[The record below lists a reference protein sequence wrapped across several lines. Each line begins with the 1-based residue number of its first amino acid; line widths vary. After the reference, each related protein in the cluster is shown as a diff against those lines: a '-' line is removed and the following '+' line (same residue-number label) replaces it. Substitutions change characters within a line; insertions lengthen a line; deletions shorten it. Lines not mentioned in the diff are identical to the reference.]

1 MKILAGT
8 LFVCRED
15 LRSTS
20 VGLRII
26 LDISF
31 PHTLHPMYQKI
42 LWASIWKIYLTSGI
56 YPLPSPSGQSQHES
70 SSGFPVPS
78 LFLSLQCLLLCSL
91 AEALTPSLTLSPA
104 DSVPVRASFCFWD
117 VYSSFPTSRS
127 FHMRLASSLG
137 HTFP

>member
-1 MKILAGT
+1 MKIHNWNS
-8 LFVCRED
+8 LFCRRD

-31 PHTLHPMYQKI
+31 PPTPYIQCIRKSCRLYLKYISHLASHP
-42 LWASIWKIYLTSGI
+42 SSTT
-56 YPLPSPSGQSQHES
+56 SGQSQHES

-91 AEALTPSLTLSPA
+91 AEALTPSLTSALLAGS
-104 DSVPVRASFCFWD
+104 SRASF
-117 VYSSFPTSRS
+117 SASGTSIALFLPQGL
-127 FHMRLASSLG
+127 FHIFSLSLG